1 MIIEYSNK
9 KEVKCYGDFVSNPFD
24 RKASRI
30 FSKTFG
36 VHLMKP
42 AKKLHDR
49 LIQYDS
55 VGAYNAVF
63 GSTDNRIELKQGCA
77 DREPL
82 ILKVRINQDMRKFF
96 HQQIDNL
103 PLLKDSWN
111 GDFFSIT
118 NIHIVAINKH
128 DYNSI

>member
-1 MIIEYSNK
+1 MNIATKKRLSVTEILCQIHQIEKLQESSLK
-9 KEVKCYGDFVSNPFD
+9 LLEFILWG
-24 RKASRI
+24 
-30 FSKTFG
+30 
-36 VHLMKP
+36 P

-55 VGAYNAVF
+55 VGTYNAMF

-77 DREPL
+77 DKEPL

-103 PLLKDSWN
+103 PLLKENWN

-118 NIHIVAINKH
+118 TIHIVAINKH
-128 DYNSI
+128 DYNNI